1 MTLIHWNKQLE
12 IGIPFVDADHRI
24 LVNLLNQLHSCVDQ
38 REEHTVLDSVLSTLL
53 EYTKYHFRREEK
65 LLEICAYPL
74 LEEHKDSHRLL
85 ESEVRDLCHMF
96 RYNRETVRSDD
107 VKTFLNQWL
116 LEHIMGD
123 DASYRPHCVGN
134 ADART
139 QASKMSFLASAKNWD
154 DLRVMLVDDSA
165 NFRTLI
171 KTILHAVGVRNLD
184 LVGDAQEA
192 IKRLTR
198 RPVDIVFCDWVM
210 DGMNGSEFAYKVH
223 QLALPTRVVLM
234 TGYSI
239 DVLQER
245 STQTGVSAYLEK
257 PIQAHQLLETISST
271 LREPVNV

>member
-12 IGIPFVDADHRI
+12 IGIPFVDTDHRV

-38 REEHTVLDSVLSTLL
+38 REELTVLDSVLSTLL
-53 EYTKYHFRREEK
+53 EYTNYHFRREEK

-85 ESEVRDLCHMF
+85 EGEVRDLCRVF
-96 RYNRETVRSDD
+96 RYNRETVKSDD
-107 VKTFLNQWL
+107 VKAFLNQWL
-116 LEHIMGD
+116 LEHIMGED
-123 DASYRPHCVGN
+123 VSYRRHCVDN
-134 ADART
+134 IDART
-139 QASKMSFLASAKNWD
+139 QATEMAFLVPTKNLE

-165 NFRTLI
+165 NFRALI

-192 IKRLTR
+192 ITRLTR

-223 QLALPTRVVLM
+223 QMALPTKVVLM

-239 DVLQER
+239 DILQER
-245 STQTGVSAYLEK
+245 STQTGVSAFLEK
-257 PIQAHQLLETISST
+257 PIQARQLLEMITST
-271 LREPVNV
+271 LREPIGV